1 MGGLL
6 HAIKWN
12 LSKKTYAHCLQP
24 VEGMTSWPDD
34 PREPLNAPGY
44 IQMPGRPKT
53 ERRRE
58 PNEPAKP
65 TKASKFG
72 TIMRCRSCKQP
83 GHNSK
88 GCHKHSG
95 AGGSTSAPGNTV
107 TANNNLVLSSTPSSI
122 AQSRKRKAAELSTST
137 SACHTRKRTSP
148 TKKVCQPVLIQLNFW
163 N

>member
-6 HAIKWN
+6 HAIQWN

-44 IQMPGRPKT
+44 IKMPGRSKT

-58 PNEPAKP
+58 RNEPAKP

-122 AQSRKRKAAELSTST
+122 AQSRKRKSAELSTST
-137 SACHTRKRTSP
+137 SACHTRKRTTP
-148 TKKVCQPVLIQLNFW
+148 TKKVCQPVLIQLNF
-163 N
+163 